1 MTFWRWESDQI
12 YRSKT
17 PDQSIT
23 INATEPTNEILDL
36 TLTKNYLKVD
46 VNTDD
51 DLINLIIK
59 SVRKQIENELGGVL
73 IVKRSVTQKQTGGIE
88 QIELLRQPVNSITS
102 ITYYESFDSTGE
114 ILSASDYRIIGNK
127 LIHRDGYWKQG
138 RNGDGYVIV
147 FNAGIVDDTEAT
159 AEAATPSIRQAA
171 LRLVAYLYENREEFA
186 TTIGEGGF
194 SISYNTIVDNAEL
207 KSLLAPYMVSRA
219 VF

>member
-1 MTFWRWESDQI
+1 MTYWRWESDLI

-23 INATEPTNEILDL
+23 ISAAEPTNEILDL

-46 VNTDD
+46 VSTDD

-59 SVRKQIENELGGVL
+59 SVRKQIENELGGVQ
-73 IVKRSVTQKQTGGIE
+73 IVKRSVSQKQTGGIE

-102 ITYYESFDSTGE
+102 VTYYESFDSAGE
-114 ILSASDYRIIGNK
+114 VLSASDYRIIGNK

-194 SISYNTIVDNAEL
+194 SISYNATVGNEL
-207 KSLLAPYMVSRA
+207 KNLLAPYMVSRA